1 MKIGTFDEL
10 LNSVG
15 LARLEKVN
23 EMIGDN
29 IGVRG
34 EWEVKVIRA
43 DGSVERKTRQNVV
56 TRAGLNRIAH
66 RAVAA
71 DTSPFFYIAVGT
83 QTATHSL
90 NSAQGTLGEVTR
102 KISAVGSVQAQS
114 REWIFLQC
122 TLGGAADSVTSVA
135 LDSAGISDHPNSHAS
150 TGILGNLVNGLG
162 VTLANSDLLDLTV
175 RIRVGS
181 HDISHTT

>member
-1 MKIGTFDEL
+1 MKIDTFDTLIEKF
-10 LNSVG
+10 G
-15 LARLEKVN
+15 LTRISRVN
-23 EMIGDN
+23 EMIDSVA
-29 IGVRG
+29 VRG
-34 EWEVKVIRA
+34 EWDIKVVRA
-43 DGSVERKTRQNVV
+43 DGRIERKTVKNVV

-66 RAVAA
+66 RALAH

-83 QTATHSL
+83 QTAAHSL
-90 NSAQGTLGEVTR
+90 NSAQGTLGEVVR
-102 KISAVGSVQAQS
+102 KVSAVGSTQAQS

-122 TLGGAADSVTSVA
+122 TLGGAADSVTSLA
-135 LDSAGISDHPNSHAS
+135 LDSAGISDHANSHAS
-150 TGILGNLVNGLG
+150 TGILGNMVNGIG

>member
-10 LNSVG
+10 LESVG
-15 LARLEKVN
+15 LVRAARVN
-23 EMIGDN
+23 EMIDS
-29 IGVRG
+29 VSVHG
-34 EWEVKVIRA
+34 EWDIKVVRT
-43 DGSVERKTRQNVV
+43 DGTIERKTLRNVV

-66 RAVAA
+66 RAVAH

-90 NSAQGTLGEVTR
+90 DSAQGTLGEVVR
-102 KISAVGSVQAQS
+102 KVSAVGSTQAQS

-122 TLGGAADSVTSVA
+122 TLGGASDSVTSLA
-135 LDSAGISDHPNSHAS
+135 LDSAGISDGVNSSAS
-150 TGILGNLVNGLG
+150 AGILGNLVNGIG

-175 RIRVGS
+175 RIRCGS